1 MKYLQDTYHMY
12 PPFCLKIHCLP
23 LPCPTS
29 SPPQNNYCTTLML
42 PRNILPC
49 APKTCTGSSQMHTD
63 WGNQSKQD
71 KRHSEWYYWKTQHSS
86 AVSPDGHVQRNQSP
100 AACIPPWLH
109 SFPSSHC
116 KLTPSAFCPP
126 TSMSTSTRP
135 SARSLPPSQPH
146 LKHKHAPRH
155 QNYTYSALKEYL
167 KHFWTLNSHLKN
179 VKMSWHMLEIFSEL
193 TFLK

>member
-1 MKYLQDTYHMY
+1 MPLHMHRKLSNAHRLRQPKQTRQNTY
-12 PPFCLKIHCLP
+12 
-23 LPCPTS
+23 
-29 SPPQNNYCTTLML
+29 
-42 PRNILPC
+42 
-49 APKTCTGSSQMHTD
+49 
-63 WGNQSKQD
+63 
-71 KRHSEWYYWKTQHSS
+71 SERYYWKTQHSS

-126 TSMSTSTRP
+126 PPWAPPHDPRPGPCHPPAAPETQTRSQTSKLHMQCP
-135 SARSLPPSQPH
+135 QGVF
-146 LKHKHAPRH
+146 
-155 QNYTYSALKEYL
+155 